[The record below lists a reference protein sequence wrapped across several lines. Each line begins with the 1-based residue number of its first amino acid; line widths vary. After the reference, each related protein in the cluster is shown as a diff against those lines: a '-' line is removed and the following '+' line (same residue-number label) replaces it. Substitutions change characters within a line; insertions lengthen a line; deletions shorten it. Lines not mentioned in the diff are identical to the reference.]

1 MSVDRYDARTALL
14 VVDVQNDF
22 ADPSGSLYVAGGE
35 KIVPL
40 INQEIEEASKA
51 GARVI
56 YSQDWHP
63 QTTPHFKKD
72 GGVWPEHCV
81 GASWGAAFYP
91 ALKVLE
97 GAPTIRKGTS
107 GEDGYSVFSVRDPHL
122 GTTYPTEL
130 EGILRQHGIERL
142 VIVGLA
148 TDYCVKET
156 SLDGLRLGFEVE
168 VLAGAV
174 RAVDLH
180 PGDGEKAFAAVVAAG
195 GRIS

>member
-1 MSVDRYDARTALL
+1 VDRYDAKTALL

-22 ADPSGSLYVAGGE
+22 ADPAGSLYVGGGE
-35 KIVPL
+35 GIVPL
-40 INQEIEEASKA
+40 INQEIEAASKA

-63 QTTPHFKKD
+63 HVTPHFKKD

-81 GASWGAAFYP
+81 GESWGAAFHP
-91 ALKVLE
+91 ALAVLE
-97 GAPTIRKGTS
+97 GAPAIRKGTS
-107 GEDGYSVFSVRDPHL
+107 GEDGYSVFSVRDPRL
-122 GTTYPTEL
+122 GTTYSTEL
-130 EGILRQHGIERL
+130 ESILRQYGIERL

-156 SLDGLRLGFEVE
+156 SLDGLRLGFDVE
-168 VLAGAV
+168 VLREAV
-174 RAVDLH
+174 RAVDLQ
-180 PGDGEKAFAAVVAAG
+180 PGDGEKALEAVVAAG